1 MFGCLKEG
9 TTNCRTIIR
18 NAIVA
23 SIGKDGHVSSVYLL
37 KGIEDFSDAYLI
49 QLAHKM
55 LWTPAQQNGRNI
67 ETYQDIEILL
77 N

>member
-1 MFGCLKEG
+1 MFGCLKDG
-9 TTNCRTIIR
+9 TTTNCRTIIR
-18 NAIVA
+18 NAIE
-23 SIGKDGHVSSVYLL
+23 SIGKDGHVSNVYLL